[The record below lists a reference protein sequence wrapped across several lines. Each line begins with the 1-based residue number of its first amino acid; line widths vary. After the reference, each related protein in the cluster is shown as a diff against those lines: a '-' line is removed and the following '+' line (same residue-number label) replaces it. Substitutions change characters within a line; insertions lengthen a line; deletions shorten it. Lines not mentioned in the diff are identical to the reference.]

1 MTARV
6 GTGKWTEEKLRELAK
21 KVEDGKL
28 DAPQGMVA
36 GKLYSEAYQAR
47 IARAAM
53 ARRNEDPELYLED
66 GSPEMKL
73 IEGGKQG

>member
-6 GTGKWTEEKLRELAK
+6 GTGKWTEEKLRELAGQ
-21 KVEDGKL
+21 VESGKL
-28 DAPQGMVA
+28 SPQEGVAA

-53 ARRNEDPELYLED
+53 ARKNEDPELYLED

-73 IEGGKQG
+73 IEGGKS

>member
-6 GTGKWTEEKLRELAK
+6 GTGKWTEEKLRELAGQ
-21 KVEDGKL
+21 VESGDL
-28 DAPQGMVA
+28 TPQEGVAA

-53 ARRNEDPELYLED
+53 ARKGEDLEKYLSD
-66 GSPEMKL
+66 GAPDMKL
-73 IEGGKQG
+73 IEGGKQR